1 METLL
6 THKIEELRMKI
17 LHMAAYAERAVQNAV
32 ESLFERDVE
41 KAKEVIDQDSRINRL
56 ENEIDE
62 LALNLLAL
70 TQPVAKDL
78 RYILGCMRSVIDL
91 ERIGDEACNI
101 AEKTIYISRLPEM
114 PHNPL
119 IEEMAALT
127 RDMLTSAISSFREED
142 DEKALKVCSMDVHID
157 ELNVKILR
165 KTMDDM
171 VAEETGVRRAV
182 NVILAARGLERIGD
196 LSTNLAETTI
206 FIVKGM
212 NIKHHCRPA

>member
-1 METLL
+1 MDTLL
-6 THKIEELRMKI
+6 NHKIEELRMKI
-17 LHMAAYAERAVQNAV
+17 LHMAAYAERAVENAV
-32 ESLFERDVE
+32 ESLFERDVD
-41 KAKEVIDQDSRINRL
+41 KAKKVIDQDSRINSL
-56 ENEIDE
+56 ENDVDE
-62 LALNLLAL
+62 LSLNLLAL

-78 RYILGCMRSVIDL
+78 RYILGCMRSIIDL

-101 AEKTIYISRLPEM
+101 AEKTIYLARLPEV

-119 IEEMAALT
+119 IEEMAAMT
-127 RDMLTSAISSFREED
+127 KEMLASAVSSFREED
-142 DEKALKVCSMDVHID
+142 DEKALLVCGMDVHID

-171 VAEETGVRRAV
+171 VAETTGVRRAV
-182 NVILAARGLERIGD
+182 NIILAARCLERIGD

-212 NIKHHCRPA
+212 NIKHHCRPS